1 MINDKCIVF
10 EYKGKFAHFLKAEA
24 NASAPSYPFPARTV
38 LLGLVGAVLG
48 LTKDSPQRLLKN
60 ANFAV
65 FGKAE
70 TTHWHTATLH
80 QTYPAPL
87 ALSVSRKSKGTS
99 GDKKLPKRIAQ
110 EWLYNPKF
118 IVFVQLPE
126 EYHSQFDYRIRNREW
141 YFSPCLG
148 LSEMMADL
156 VFIDSVK
163 TEQLEEGTYNI
174 ETLVRKTQVEFD
186 ITTMMEKNL
195 VIKSMRMPRDV
206 SDKREFF
213 HEQYLYEANGKA
225 LCLKTASA
233 YRVGD
238 RIISWL

>member
-1 MINDKCIVF
+1 MINDKCIIF
-10 EYKGKFAHFLKAEA
+10 EYKGRFAHFLKAEA
-24 NASAPSYPFPARTV
+24 NASAPSYPFPSRTV
-38 LLGLVGAVLG
+38 LLGLTGAVLG
-48 LTKDSPQRLLKN
+48 LPKDSPQILLKN
-60 ANFAV
+60 ANFAI

-70 TTHWHTATLH
+70 TTHWHTANFRKDP
-80 QTYPAPL
+80 PAPL
-87 ALSVSRKSKGTS
+87 SKTIKKNDKGTS
-99 GDKKLPKRIAQ
+99 KVQRNTIIAQ
-110 EWLYNPKF
+110 EWLYKPKF

-126 EYHSQFDYRIRNREW
+126 EYHGQFDHRIRNREW
-141 YFSPCLG
+141 YFTPCLG

-156 VFIDSVK
+156 IFIDSVK
-163 TEQLEEGTYNI
+163 TEQLEEGAYNI
-174 ETLVRKTQVEFD
+174 ETLVRKTQVDFD

-206 SDKREFF
+206 TDKREFF